1 MNTARGPLEGRD
13 EQGERRELAR
23 LLPPP
28 PHPEMAAESLKEF
41 LLNEIDL
48 HPRARTPATT
58 LPLVSADAPAPVR
71 SVRRWPRL
79 TVVTAV
85 ATAVAV
91 AVVVSVHSGGG
102 PAEQA
107 PPATAASV
115 RLLDRI
121 ARAAYVRP
129 QTAVR
134 DTQYSYVRTVGHSTS
149 LSEAGGGT
157 MRRATTTEDIEEW
170 VAVDGGRP
178 GLQRGAG
185 GDRAIPAPGGGS
197 LNSPTHKLLSALPT
211 DPEALLR
218 QIYADA
224 DLNHGTG
231 SGSTTGPD
239 QEAFTAI
246 GDLLRSSV
254 APPGVSAALYRAAGR
269 IPGVVTVADAV
280 DATGRHGVAVAR
292 VHNGERSEWIFDRQT
307 LRLLGE
313 RTVLLADG
321 PWGAAGDEVTSV
333 AVVARGITDAP
344 GQTPAEGSDNT

>member
-1 MNTARGPLEGRD
+1 MNTARGPRDGRD
-13 EQGERRELAR
+13 EQDERRELAR

-28 PHPEMAAESLKEF
+28 AHPEMAPEPLKEF

-48 HPRARTPATT
+48 HHPARTP
-58 LPLVSADAPAPVR
+58 VSPHAAVR
-71 SVRRWPRL
+71 SVRQRL
-79 TVVTAV
+79 AV
-85 ATAVAV
+85 ATAVATAMAV
-91 AVVVSVHSGGG
+91 TAAVVVVVGLHRGGR

-115 RLLDRI
+115 RLLERA
-121 ARAAYVRP
+121 ARAAYVQP
-129 QTAVR
+129 QAAAR

-149 LSEAGGGT
+149 LSETGGGT
-157 MRRATTTEDIEEW
+157 MQRATTTEDLEEW
-170 VAVDGGRP
+170 VAVDGSRP
-178 GLQRGAG
+178 GLQRGTG

-197 LNSPTHKLLSALPT
+197 LDSPTHKLLSALPT
-211 DPEALLR
+211 DPEALLQ

-224 DLNHGTG
+224 DLNHGAG

-269 IPGVVTVADAV
+269 IPGVVTVDDAV

-313 RTVLLADG
+313 RTVLLVDG

-344 GQTPAEGSDNT
+344 GRIPAERSDT